1 MLPLKSF
8 KRAKNLIYLS
18 KRTLITSVRSAVKNL
33 SQKEVSNFPLYKT
46 EITTCDQLYKSW
58 KKTKKLY
65 RNAPEQ
71 GLTMDV
77 EYIDTKNELIISQS
91 QCKPIVLALHG
102 SPGTYH
108 TFDPFITHLTEQGPR
123 VILPNFPSKKLI

>member
-1 MLPLKSF
+1 MLLLKSF
-8 KRAKNLIYLS
+8 KGAKNLICSS
-18 KRTLITSVRSAVKNL
+18 KRTLITSVRSVVQNL
-33 SQKEVSNFPLYKT
+33 SQKGISKFPLYKI

-58 KKTKKLY
+58 KKTNKLY

-77 EYIDTKNELIISQS
+77 EYIDTKNQLIISKS
-91 QCKPIVLALHG
+91 QRKPIILALHG

-108 TFDPFITHLTEQGPR
+108 TFDPFITHLTEQGAR
-123 VILPNFPSKKLI
+123 VISPNFPSKKFI